1 VHYDDERLLALRF
14 CDLDLTL
21 EGTWIEERL
30 GRLHRELAAR
40 GVQHQPH
47 AWLSTEWFSP
57 DGVPGIALPFY
68 LAHPRLAAL
77 ERRQMGDVEGGTR
90 DQCMRFLRHEA
101 GHAVDTAYRL
111 RRRRSWRLAFGRA
124 STPYPHFYRPR
135 PRSRR
140 FVQHLDGWYA
150 QSHPVEDFA
159 ETFAVWL
166 TPATRWRAEYAS
178 WPALAKLE
186 YLDDLF
192 AELRGLPPPVRS
204 RERVEPLVSLSETLG
219 DHYRWKRDH
228 YGVDLPEAGDAALR
242 AAFLDPGG
250 GPLGSPRPVPAAT
263 FLRRNRSRLLA
274 RVMRS
279 TGQSAYLVGQIL
291 REITQRAARLGLRL
305 GRGERAAREEATAL
319 LTVRVMSFLNG
330 SGRDLV
336 L

>member
-1 VHYDDERLLALRF
+1 VHYEDERLLELRF
-14 CDLDLTL
+14 CDLDLTI
-21 EGTWIEERL
+21 EGTWLEERIA
-30 GRLHRELAAR
+30 RLHRELETHGIEHR
-40 GVQHQPH
+40 PH
-47 AWLSTEWFSP
+47 TWLSTEWFSP

-90 DQCMRFLRHEA
+90 DLCMRFLRHEA
-101 GHAVDTAYRL
+101 GHAIDTAYRL

-124 STPYPHFYRPR
+124 SLPYPHSYRPK

-140 FVQHLDGWYA
+140 YVQHLDGWYA

-166 TPATRWRAEYAS
+166 PPGSAWRETYAG
-178 WPALAKLE
+178 WPARAKLE
-186 YLDDLF
+186 YVEGLF
-192 AELRGLPPPVRS
+192 AELRDMPPPVRS
-204 RERVEPLVSLSETLG
+204 RERVEPLVSLTDTLAE
-219 DHYRWKRDH
+219 HYRWKRDH

-242 AAFLDPGG
+242 AAFGDPGG
-250 GPLGSPRPVPAAT
+250 GPLGSPRPEAASG
-263 FLRRNRSRLLA
+263 FLRRNRSRLLV

-291 REITQRAARLGLRL
+291 REMIQRTARLGLRV
-305 GRGERAAREEATAL
+305 GRSERSAREEATSL